1 MPRTPEPRPV
11 PAVTRILITGS
22 RVWTNAEMM
31 ERALFDAIAAAPCY
45 VTVVHGAARGAD
57 ELAAALVATFDSRVS
72 CESWPAD
79 WDGPC
84 RRACIPGHRRA
95 TKNGKS
101 YCPAAGAYRN
111 QQMIDAGAHLVL
123 AFPLNESP
131 GTRDCIRRAERAGIR
146 VIDVPATVCAPL
158 FSSRNRAAQYAYK
171 LAMRSGGKRP
181 PEPVSCQRCGGFHV
195 SSIAIDLR
203 GGG

>member
-1 MPRTPEPRPV
+1 MPRTPEPRPA
-11 PAVTRILITGS
+11 PTRILITGS
-22 RVWTNAEMM
+22 RVWTNADMM
-31 ERALFDAIAAAPCY
+31 RRALSDAIGAVSGP
-45 VTVVHGAARGAD
+45 VVVVHGAARGAD
-57 ELAAALVATFDSRVS
+57 SLAHEIAPGFGPHVT

-84 RRACIPGHRRA
+84 RPACKPGHRRHRQDGA
-95 TKNGKS
+95 E

-111 QQMIDAGAHLVL
+111 QQMIDAGADVVL

-181 PEPVSCQRCGGFHV
+181 PEPVSCQRCGGFHIQTDMIGV
-195 SSIAIDLR
+195 PR
-203 GGG
+203 